1 MGEWYCRRKTDAQVG
16 KEAVSV
22 MKQMQ
27 VVADLHIKGSL
38 VDHQLGSS
46 IHPFDVVSWD
56 KEGNDGELENTLQ
69 MIAQVADV
77 KVKDLAEDLI
87 STRSFVLKEVQAG
100 NDLLES
106 WKKTVDVFKGRLK
119 ALPTVL
125 YAVIATWR
133 GTGALESWFHI
144 GRSQNCKKK
153 MTDVQGTARMRI
165 RINGPSLEEF
175 CKKRV
180 VQGQV
185 KYEPGAICLLAQSL
199 YAGAYGTQSGI
210 LREFHHKLLHINMII
225 VTVVHKLNN
234 FII

>member
-69 MIAQVADV
+69 MIAEVADV

-119 ALPTVL
+119 ALHTVL

-165 RINGPSLEEF
+165 RINGPSVEDF

-180 VQGQV
+180 VQGRVQ
-185 KYEPGAICLLAQSL
+185 YEPGAICLLAQNL
-199 YAGAYGTQSGI
+199 YASAYGTQSGI
-210 LREFHHKLLHINMII
+210 NVTVANNKLYCFYKIKIII
-225 VTVVHKLNN
+225 VS
-234 FII
+234 II

>member
-38 VDHQLGSS
+38 VDHQLGGS

-69 MIAQVADV
+69 MIAEVADV

-119 ALPTVL
+119 ALHTVL

-165 RINGPSLEEF
+165 RINGPSVEDF

-180 VQGQV
+180 VQGRVQ
-185 KYEPGAICLLAQSL
+185 YEPGAICLLAQNL
-199 YAGAYGTQSGI
+199 YASAYGTQSGVV
-210 LREFHHKLLHINMII
+210 NNNI
-225 VTVVHKLNN
+225 V
-234 FII
+234 

>member
-1 MGEWYCRRKTDAQVG
+1 MGEWYCRRKTEAQVG

-69 MIAQVADV
+69 MIAEVADV

-119 ALPTVL
+119 ALHTVL

-165 RINGPSLEEF
+165 RINGPSVEDF

-180 VQGQV
+180 VQGRVQ
-185 KYEPGAICLLAQSL
+185 YEPGAICLLAQNL
-199 YAGAYGTQSGI
+199 YASAYGTQSGVV
-210 LREFHHKLLHINMII
+210 NNNI
-225 VTVVHKLNN
+225 V
-234 FII
+234 

>member
-1 MGEWYCRRKTDAQVG
+1 MGEWYCRRKTEAQVG

-69 MIAQVADV
+69 MIAEVADV

-106 WKKTVDVFKGRLK
+106 WKKTVAVSYTHLT
-119 ALPTVL
+119 LPTK
-125 YAVIATWR
+125 A
-133 GTGALESWFHI
+133 
-144 GRSQNCKKK
+144 
-153 MTDVQGTARMRI
+153 
-165 RINGPSLEEF
+165 
-175 CKKRV
+175 
-180 VQGQV
+180 
-185 KYEPGAICLLAQSL
+185 
-199 YAGAYGTQSGI
+199 
-210 LREFHHKLLHINMII
+210 
-225 VTVVHKLNN
+225 
-234 FII
+234 